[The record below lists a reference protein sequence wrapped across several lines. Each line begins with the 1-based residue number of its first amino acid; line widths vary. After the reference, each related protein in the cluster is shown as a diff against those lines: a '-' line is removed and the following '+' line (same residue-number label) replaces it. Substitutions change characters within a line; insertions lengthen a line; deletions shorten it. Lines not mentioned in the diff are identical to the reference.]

1 MGNDMP
7 REASITQ
14 AQVDAVAERLRATGA
29 WPTNRAVRDELGM
42 GSMATIV
49 KYLKNW
55 RDRQPQQGEQKLTL
69 PPAIQRTL
77 LEFIG
82 QEVASAKAN
91 LQADLAIAEQTNADL
106 IVESDRQAT
115 ALELQE
121 TENERLRAECATLN
135 GRLIQLTN
143 DLESNQASLETQRR
157 ATETART
164 EMARQEL
171 RLEALPKLTDQL
183 ERLQDALEKERAG
196 RVLAEQS
203 AAVSAARLE
212 KTEAQVADL
221 EGRLEQALAGA
232 NGR

>member
-14 AQVDAVAERLRATGA
+14 AQVDAVAERLRATGT

>member
-1 MGNDMP
+1 MP
-7 REASITQ
+7 REATITQ
-14 AQVDAVAERLRATGA
+14 AQVDAAAEKLRATGT
-29 WPTNRAVRDELGM
+29 WPTNRAVREELGM

-55 RDRQPQQGEQKLTL
+55 RNRQPQQGEQNVTL

-91 LQADLAIAEQTNADL
+91 LQTDLAIAEQTNADL
-106 IVESDRQAT
+106 IAESERQAT
-115 ALELQE
+115 ALDFQE
-121 TENERLRAECATLN
+121 TENERLRAECATLT
-135 GRLIQLTN
+135 GRLIQLSN
-143 DLESNQASLETQRR
+143 DLETNQSALETQRH
-157 ATETART
+157 AAETART

-171 RLEALPKLTDQL
+171 RLEALPKLTEQL
-183 ERLQDALEKERAG
+183 ERLQVALETERAG
-196 RVLAEQS
+196 RVLAEQL

-221 EGRLEQALAGA
+221 EGRLVQALAGA
-232 NGR
+232 SGRR